1 MISDSVILSTGDYNM
16 TEPIPVNSGISL
28 FVKSDSRM
36 ELFLSADSLGPSIAP
51 EFSPGYPIFVGA
63 TNAGYKLKFMTNQ
76 ISVVSM
82 VAVNV
87 DELRKIR
94 NASKGEEVQ
103 PYEENVVLLA
113 QTPVSM
119 SNSVDGIRSGAEIT
133 ITRPSDE
140 VSVTIENVP
149 CNTDIQVYYI
159 SRYGRKAN
167 SGVRRLELPNDSE
180 LPRLGCAKGYYC
192 PNTALVVNQQCKPC
206 SAGSYQNKDNGFV
219 CETCKPGFIQPYRG
233 QSKCNACPTGTESGD
248 STSKCILCPLG
259 FYAPCSNTTKCLR
272 CPIGQTTWELGSTRC
287 VTERIFLPPP
297 TQVYVE
303 SINTSTL
310 CVKWKRANEDGLP
323 NGVQNVTQF
332 VIMYGFTSQITMKQ
346 ADFTAYAT
354 CAIQNCSYCFKPKQ
368 PMYNQVLFFRV
379 AGRVP
384 G

>member
-1 MISDSVILSTGDYNM
+1 
-16 TEPIPVNSGISL
+16 
-28 FVKSDSRM
+28 
-36 ELFLSADSLGPSIAP
+36 
-51 EFSPGYPIFVGA
+51 
-63 TNAGYKLKFMTNQ
+63 MTNQ

-94 NASKGEEVQ
+94 NASEGEEVQ

-140 VSVTIENVP
+140 VIVTIENVP

-192 PNTALVVNQQCKPC
+192 PNTALIVNQQCKPC

-248 STSKCILCPLG
+248 STSKCILCPLA
-259 FYAPCSNTTKCLR
+259 FMPHAL
-272 CPIGQTTWELGSTRC
+272 
-287 VTERIFLPPP
+287 
-297 TQVYVE
+297 
-303 SINTSTL
+303 
-310 CVKWKRANEDGLP
+310 
-323 NGVQNVTQF
+323 
-332 VIMYGFTSQITMKQ
+332 
-346 ADFTAYAT
+346 
-354 CAIQNCSYCFKPKQ
+354 IQRS
-368 PMYNQVLFFRV
+368 
-379 AGRVP
+379 A
-384 G
+384 